1 MQCPFCRVDEDRVID
16 SRSIGEGNAIRR
28 RRKCLACG
36 KRFTTYER
44 TEAQPRL
51 VVKKD
56 GSREGFNR
64 EKVLGGMLRACE
76 KRNIS
81 LHELE
86 NVVSRIEAEVFEE
99 QDGEASTKIIGEKV
113 SEALKQID
121 HVAFVRFASVY
132 RDFKD
137 VSEFLSE
144 LLPLI
149 RGKGLLDSVHLG
161 PESEAWLG
169 PDGRGA
175 GPPISTAP
183 RRQ

>member
-1 MQCPFCRVDEDRVID
+1 MQCPFCNEDDDRVID

-44 TEAQPRL
+44 TEVAPRI

-56 GSREGFNR
+56 STRELFSRQ
-64 EKVLGGMLRACE
+64 KILGGLIKACH

-86 NVVSRIEAEVFEE
+86 NLASKIEAEIYEE
-99 QDGEASTKIIGEKV
+99 YDNEVSTKVIGEKV
-113 SEALKQID
+113 SEALKKVD

-132 RDFKD
+132 REFKD
-137 VSEFLSE
+137 VTEFLKE
-144 LLPLI
+144 LLPLVRSGVASGEI
-149 RGKGLLDSVHLG
+149 RLKGVEGDLLAMTNKEDAS
-161 PESEAWLG
+161 
-169 PDGRGA
+169 
-175 GPPISTAP
+175 
-183 RRQ
+183 